1 MQRHPFSQNYG
12 AIFPISMLFRAI
24 FIAPLGM
31 LDESIPKDQF
41 ILMIDRFEINVGV
54 EKQSA
59 IFKRESKCNRDDS

>member
-1 MQRHPFSQNYG
+1 
-12 AIFPISMLFRAI
+12 MLFRGI

-31 LDESIPKDQF
+31 LDKSIPRDQF
-41 ILMIDRFEINVGV
+41 ILMTDRFEINLGV